1 MKRIQQHIL
10 PAYSKKRLICVI
22 DNHMAHRGPAKE
34 EVLDQFCET
43 HFIPTYSCELNGPI
57 ETAWA
62 IVKKRVIPKFTQLQ
76 LKKTSTREKC
86 IEVLKKELQKIEP
99 STFANLQRSHYCY
112 LT

>member
-62 IVKKRVIPKFTQLQ
+62 IVKKRVIPKFTQL
-76 LKKTSTREKC
+76 
-86 IEVLKKELQKIEP
+86 
-99 STFANLQRSHYCY
+99 
-112 LT
+112 